1 MCGLFCACVGFKLSL
16 ISNDAFKNK
25 INPIRKVHFNKEN
38 INFFEQSKNTLLR
51 PPSHYLKFGGKKKNL
66 GLSACKG
73 ERKLHSS
80 LDYSQDTL
88 PTVKEK
94 VFSHTAEG

>member
-51 PPSHYLKFGGKKKNL
+51 PPSHYLKFGEKTRMKMIDIVHIKPVSDCIYKKH
-66 GLSACKG
+66 G
-73 ERKLHSS
+73 E
-80 LDYSQDTL
+80 SQ
-88 PTVKEK
+88 
-94 VFSHTAEG
+94 S

>member
-1 MCGLFCACVGFKLSL
+1 MCGLFCVCVGFKLSL

-51 PPSHYLKFGGKKKNL
+51 PPSHYLKFGGKKK
-66 GLSACKG
+66 SRA
-73 ERKLHSS
+73 
-80 LDYSQDTL
+80 
-88 PTVKEK
+88 
-94 VFSHTAEG
+94 